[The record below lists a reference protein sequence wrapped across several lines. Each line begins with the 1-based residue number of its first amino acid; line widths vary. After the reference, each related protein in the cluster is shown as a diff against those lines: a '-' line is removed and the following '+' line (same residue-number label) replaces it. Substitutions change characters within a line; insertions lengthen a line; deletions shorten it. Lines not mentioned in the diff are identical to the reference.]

1 MLTPTHLL
9 TAQVAYLAGCIS
21 TAHPPAPT
29 EALGALGGALIPDL
43 DSRHSYIGRA
53 LPFLSGPLEYRF
65 GHRTLTH
72 SLLAQVVFGALAW
85 ALLPF
90 GLFLALVAGWLSHS
104 LADMMT
110 PSGVVW
116 LWPARGRCVLPGNVR
131 YRMETLGKGELGF
144 LLVMVLLG
152 LVLMPLARTG
162 EGTLGLVRSAIGD
175 ILSARQQYDAGKG
188 SHAFKLEVR
197 GRDNRSY
204 ADISGTYP
212 VIGPYQEGGF
222 LLETEAGP
230 RSLCR
235 SAACDWH
242 PDHAALMRAEPEET
256 QSFALK
262 LPQTSTNALREA
274 LAPLRS
280 AGKVY
285 LLGTLDA
292 PAMKP
297 IPPTLE
303 VSGDRVT
310 LGYASPEILTSWG
323 NRTLRNLDLTLQVR
337 HPPGARVPEGLDFTP
352 ATVELHPLLG
362 KWVEQSHGR

>member
-1 MLTPTHLL
+1 MLTPTYLL
-9 TAQVAYLAGCIS
+9 TAQVTYLAGCIAS
-21 TAHPPAPT
+21 AHPPVPA
-29 EALGALGGALIPDL
+29 EALVALGGALIPDL
-43 DSRHSYIGRA
+43 DSRHSYIVRA
-53 LPFLSGPLEYRF
+53 LPFLSAPLEDRF

-72 SLLAQVVFGALAW
+72 SLLAEVLFGALAW

-90 GLFLALVAGWLSHS
+90 GFFLALVAGWLSHS
-104 LADMMT
+104 LTDMMT

-116 LWPARGRCVLPGNVR
+116 LWLARGRCVLPGNVR

-144 LLVMVLLG
+144 VLVMVLIG
-152 LVLMPLARTG
+152 VGLMPLARTG

-175 ILSARQQYDAGKG
+175 IVSARQQYDAGKG

-222 LLETEAGP
+222 LLETEGGP

-242 PDHAALMRAEPEET
+242 PDHAALMRGEPEET
-256 QSFALK
+256 RSFALK
-262 LPQTSTNALREA
+262 LPQTSTTALREA

-285 LLGTLDA
+285 LLGTFEA
-292 PAMKP
+292 PGLKP
-297 IPPTLE
+297 VPPTLE

-310 LGYASPEILTSWG
+310 LGYASPEILAPWG

-337 HPPGARVPEGLDFTP
+337 HPPGAVVPELVSLAP
-352 ATVELHPLLG
+352 ASPELHPLLSRWLEPG
-362 KWVEQSHGR
+362 S